1 MDKKFVQE
9 KWSGM
14 GTGEL
19 GERLRLTPRGHRG
32 KPGAHL
38 DFTGLGQVLSNAY
51 CQ

>member
-1 MDKKFVQE
+1 MDKKFVQRE
-9 KWSGM
+9 MGGL
-14 GTGEL
+14 GTGNEA
-19 GERLRLTPRGHRG
+19 ERLEAAHDHRG